1 MLDSFFIALRLLI
14 SQVLLEQELQMPSIW
29 RN

>member
-14 SQVLLEQELQMPSIW
+14 SQVLLEQELQMPSI
-29 RN
+29 